1 MLTKKNDFYKD
12 LNLSGDL
19 TDIEIDFDGDCEGL
33 EDFLKK
39 EKQEDS
45 ELQDTNQAEQ
55 KDYYNLF
62 CLTIS
67 MISATYSPMI
77 GIFKRT
83 KRCKK

>member
-1 MLTKKNDFYKD
+1 MQSQIVSSPLVKFSFFWYTKIRKVGAPMLTKKNDFYKD

-55 KDYYNLF
+55 KD
-62 CLTIS
+62 
-67 MISATYSPMI
+67 
-77 GIFKRT
+77 
-83 KRCKK
+83 

>member
-12 LNLSGDL
+12 INLSGDL

-55 KDYYNLF
+55 KD
-62 CLTIS
+62 
-67 MISATYSPMI
+67 
-77 GIFKRT
+77 
-83 KRCKK
+83 